1 MEIDRL
7 TGSRKTMDLF
17 HEKELDEKNQ
27 NLVDS
32 IVKQKKE
39 RAFYD
44 NFHEM
49 IELEYD

>member
-7 TGSRKTMDLF
+7 TGSRKTMELF
-17 HEKELDEKNQ
+17 DEKELDEKNQ
-27 NLVDS
+27 HLVDS

-44 NFHEM
+44 NSHEM
-49 IELEYD
+49 SELEYD